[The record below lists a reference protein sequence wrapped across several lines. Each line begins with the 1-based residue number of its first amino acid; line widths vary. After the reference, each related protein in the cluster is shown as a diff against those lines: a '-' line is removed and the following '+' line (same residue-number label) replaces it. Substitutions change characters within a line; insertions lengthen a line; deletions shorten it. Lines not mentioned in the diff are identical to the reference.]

1 MKLLVTTPMAVILD
15 VEGVQHVRAEDET
28 GAFGI
33 LPGHADFI
41 TVLTVSVITWRNH
54 SNEEHHLAVR
64 GGVLTVRDG
73 NLVEVATREA
83 VGEDKLHQLAGAV
96 LEQFRQEA
104 QAEEVSRVS
113 ATRLHLATIRQLQHY
128 LKSGSQPVPG
138 TLSAFGAATARDGLP
153 LVPLRVKEGEV

>member
-1 MKLLVTTPMAVILD
+1 MKLLVTTPMSIIVDAAD
-15 VEGVQHVRAEDET
+15 VRHVRCDDET

-54 SNEEHHLAVR
+54 TDDEHHVAVR

-83 VGEDKLHQLAGAV
+83 VGEDTLRQLGGAV
-96 LEQFRQEA
+96 LERFREEA
-104 QAEEVSRVS
+104 EAETASRVS
-113 ATRLHLATIRQLQHY
+113 AARLHLAVIRQVQRY
-128 LKSGSQPVPG
+128 LESGRQTIPQGPPPAPG
-138 TLSAFGAATARDGLP
+138 ASTGRSGASGGGELP
-153 LVPLRVKEGEV
+153 